1 MTVKEL
7 IQLLTEMPQDAK
19 VMYYDGDDG
28 WVTPN
33 VEYVEN
39 AKRYAYNPSTETI
52 GSVVSLTAD

>member
-7 IQLLTEMPQDAK
+7 IQLLTKMPQDAK

-28 WVTPN
+28 WVTPS
-33 VEYVEN
+33 VEYVKN
-39 AKRYAYNPSTETI
+39 AKRYAYSQSNETI

>member
-1 MTVKEL
+1 MKVKEL
-7 IQLLTEMPQDAK
+7 IQLLMKMPQDAQ

-33 VEYVEN
+33 VEYIKN
-39 AKRYAYNPSTETI
+39 AKRYAYNPSQETI

>member
-7 IQLLTEMPQDAK
+7 IQLLTKMPQDAK

-28 WVTPN
+28 WVTPS
-33 VEYVEN
+33 VEYVKN
-39 AKRYAYNPSTETI
+39 AKRYVYSQSNETI